1 MSLIIASYIGIFC
14 LGYIVARLNDIL
26 SRLKKPM
33 KKDPS
38 LEEREALTKLLE
50 SPSMAPDRV
59 REAVHKK
66 EPILVETNKPIEIN
80 ERLFITDLKHDTLE
94 KKYKTELGETT
105 TSQAD
110 PNFSASVSKLVSL
123 KQKKES

>member
-1 MSLIIASYIGIFC
+1 MFC

-26 SRLKKPM
+26 NKLKKPV
-33 KKDPS
+33 KRDPS
-38 LEEREALTKLLE
+38 LVSPEEWEALTKLIDR
-50 SPSMAPDRV
+50 PPMAPDWL

-66 EPILVETNKPIEIN
+66 EELPVQNKPIEIN

-94 KKYKTELGETT
+94 KKYKTDLGETT

-110 PNFSASVSKLVSL
+110 PNFSASVSKLASL